1 MIQRSLRNRKD
12 KNIFKRIEIIIGQ
25 AQVPNNQVDIIS
37 FGHKA
42 YHSFIIRPCN
52 SKASILS

>member
-25 AQVPNNQVDIIS
+25 AQQPSRYYQLRAQS
-37 FGHKA
+37 
-42 YHSFIIRPCN
+42 
-52 SKASILS
+52 LSQFYY